1 MNPFLRTAYN
11 YDTNQASLETGLECK
26 DQSLTQ
32 QQFLEESD
40 INFIA
45 NRYGLTGEMPTVK
58 QAPAYGD
65 FTGVFDYQTAQN
77 ALRSAQEAFMALPA
91 KVRTRFQNE
100 PQNLLDFLQDDEN
113 RDEAVKLGILNKK
126 QPEATIQPPPAT
138 TEVSTPVTPAKT
150 TET

>member
-11 YDTNQASLETGLECK
+11 YDTDAASLETGLQCK

-58 QAPAYGD
+58 EPPAYGD

-77 ALRSAQEAFMALPA
+77 ALRSAQEAFMELPA
-91 KVRTRFQNE
+91 KIRSRFQNE
-100 PQNLLDFLQDDEN
+100 PQNLLEFLHDEEN
-113 RDEAVKLGILNKK
+113 RDEAVKLGILTKK
-126 QPEATIQPPPAT
+126 TPEAPIQPPPAQ
-138 TEVSTPVTPAKT
+138 TEVTTPVTPGKT